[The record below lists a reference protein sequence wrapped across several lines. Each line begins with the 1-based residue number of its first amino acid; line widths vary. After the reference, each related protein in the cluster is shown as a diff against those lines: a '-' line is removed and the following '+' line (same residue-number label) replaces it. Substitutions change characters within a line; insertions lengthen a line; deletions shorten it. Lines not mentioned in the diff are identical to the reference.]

1 MEIHDAD
8 REIIQR
14 ELKKRLYTLDQ
25 KIGRGNFADVWR
37 AHHDLSA
44 TQNSKITVAIKVID
58 KRERSDS
65 DLTKINREIEI
76 LKKLRHPHI
85 IRLYQVFESGN
96 FIFLVTEL
104 CGKGEL
110 FDLIVDMRRLNE
122 PDARRIFSE
131 ILSAVEHAHS
141 NAIVHRDLKT
151 ENVLLDEWGN
161 VKLADF
167 GFGQYFSSD
176 RMLNTWCGSPPYA
189 APEVFE
195 GKEYEGPELDCWSLG
210 CILYV
215 LVCGKLPFDAPDMA
229 QLKELITNGRY
240 QIPWFISNECF
251 DLIKK
256 CLMPNSRRRIKMCD
270 IRGHAWL
277 QGLQSVVEP
286 IEPVINQNVLDVM
299 ASVGIDRQKI
309 IDAVQT
315 HAFNELFALYHLLLD
330 KEKSQLRSYRQN
342 HFNHQQQQ
350 QQQYNRQFSP
360 SVDQYGFP
368 TMHEHQ
374 TPAVQ
379 QQQQLSQQ
387 QQQQQHRRHT
397 VNNVLSTITPNQQQ
411 SLQQMYRDSHP
422 SPLNSPSPRHS
433 PLSNSLPHHQQQQQ
447 ATQQQLLHQQL
458 VQKQQQQRQQQAQA
472 AATAEAA
479 NSINPNQLHPEQY
492 KQFNKHPPSHHHQ
505 QVIHHQ
511 QQSQPQSNER
521 RPWRQGR
528 RASDGLLNGI
538 NREQMS
544 LFEQINP
551 VQMIQEAEDD
561 YDHTWSSI
569 RHPAT
574 QVPKRRSKHK
584 PHNHHHHQ
592 DNNLTTVPEEI
603 PQLSQLAITT
613 NSTTTPTAATT
624 TTPMAQLLM
633 EQMRA
638 EQQAGGG
645 DAAMN

>member
-8 REIIQR
+8 REIIQS

-58 KRERSDS
+58 KRERTES

-110 FDLIVDMRRLNE
+110 FDLIVDMKRLNE
-122 PDARRIFSE
+122 NDAKRIFSE

-141 NAIVHRDLKT
+141 NGIVHRDLKT
-151 ENVLLDEWGN
+151 ENVLLDDYGN

-229 QLKELITNGRY
+229 QLKELIINGRY

-256 CLMPNSRRRIKMCD
+256 CLMPNSRRRIKIAD
-270 IRGHAWL
+270 IRRHTWL
-277 QGLQSVVEP
+277 QGQQSVIEPVEP
-286 IEPVINQNVLDVM
+286 ILNQNVLEVM
-299 ASVGIDRQKI
+299 ASVRIDRQKI
-309 IDAVQT
+309 IDAVQSS
-315 HAFNELFALYHLLLD
+315 AFNELFALYHLLLD
-330 KEKSQLRSYRQN
+330 KEKSQLRNYRQN
-342 HFNHQQQQ
+342 HINHQH
-350 QQQYNRQFSP
+350 QQYNRQFQP

-368 TMHEHQ
+368 TMHHQ
-374 TPAVQ
+374 STSNQAQQAQ
-379 QQQQLSQQ
+379 QQQMQQ
-387 QQQQQHRRHT
+387 QQQQQYRRHT

-422 SPLNSPSPRHS
+422 SPINSPSPRHS
-433 PLSNSLPHHQQQQQ
+433 PLSNHPITQQQQQQQQ

-458 VQKQQQQRQQQAQA
+458 VKQQQQQRQHQQAA
-472 AATAEAA
+472 M
-479 NSINPNQLHPEQY
+479 NPNQLYPEQQQPQY
-492 KQFNKHPPSHHHQ
+492 MKQFNRQNSTQNQTAH
-505 QVIHHQ
+505 VQ
-511 QQSQPQSNER
+511 QQQPTQQANER

-538 NREQMS
+538 DREQMS

-574 QVPKRRSKHK
+574 QVPRRRSKRQHT
-584 PHNHHHHQ
+584 HHHHAHQ
-592 DNNLTTVPEEI
+592 EQALTTVPEEI
-603 PQLSQLAITT
+603 PQLSHLSI
-613 NSTTTPTAATT
+613 NSNQTQH
-624 TTPMAQLLM
+624 TPMAQLLI
-633 EQMRA
+633 EQMR
-638 EQQAGGG
+638 EG
-645 DAAMN
+645 DMNS